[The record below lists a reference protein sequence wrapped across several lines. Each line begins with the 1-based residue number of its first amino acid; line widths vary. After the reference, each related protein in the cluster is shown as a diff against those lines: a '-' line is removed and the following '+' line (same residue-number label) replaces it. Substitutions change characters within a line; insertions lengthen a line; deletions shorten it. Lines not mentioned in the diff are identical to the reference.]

1 LVEKQLSDFELMELN
16 IHIANHLQYNVF
28 KDVGYIYCLELE
40 CGKYYVGYSV
50 TLVSRLLRHFTG
62 TGSEWT
68 KKYRPVRVISVEEG
82 TLSDEGKVTAKYIEK
97 FGVNNVRGGWF
108 NYSGEDESVILACY
122 GRTNW

>member
-1 LVEKQLSDFELMELN
+1 MVEKQLSDFELMELN
-16 IHIANHLQYNVF
+16 THIANHLQYNVF

-50 TLVSRLLRHFTG
+50 TLVSRL
-62 TGSEWT
+62 
-68 KKYRPVRVISVEEG
+68 
-82 TLSDEGKVTAKYIEK
+82 YIEK

-122 GRTNW
+122 GRRTNW